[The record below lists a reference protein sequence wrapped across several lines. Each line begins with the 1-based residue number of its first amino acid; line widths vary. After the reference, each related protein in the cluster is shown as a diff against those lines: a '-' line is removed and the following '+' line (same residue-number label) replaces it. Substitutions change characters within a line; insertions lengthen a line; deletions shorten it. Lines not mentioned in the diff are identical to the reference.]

1 MQVHAAQHGKT
12 SPFQSFSNWWWLQ
25 SGDHR
30 GPALLSLCFNPL
42 RLVLLEFIQWIWLN
56 LIMYDCV
63 VERWRYHG
71 RCIKCAKFWIQSSI
85 AARPPVNRI
94 RRGVCRMCQQ
104 ALQLAQINAAPI
116 CHGMTVCRSIPFV
129 SWTDWRIFK
138 IPCGDEGWF
147 NTVCLCTCVHSCLW
161 CTWRCHTW
169 MSPLDVPWKRPIFP
183 IWSHFISTWDRR
195 TKCKIRTN
203 LLRLFHPNP
212 IFRIFIIQHIQ
223 PHPMLPWAEKSWT
236 RIVVKLGRGKVEP
249 SDLACFGTG
258 FLFFLRCLCS
268 DFKGSLSRRLSMLIP
283 SELDGY
289 FPQWKSYQE
298 S

>member
-12 SPFQSFSNWWWLQ
+12 SPFQSYSKWWWLQ
-25 SGDHR
+25 TGDHR

-71 RCIKCAKFWIQSSI
+71 RCIQCAKFWIQSSI

-138 IPCGDEGWF
+138 IPCGAPSKKNVEMKVGSI
-147 NTVCLCTCVHSCLW
+147 LCACVPAFTAVFDAPGGAIHECPLWTCRESGRFFQYGVTSSALGIAGRNAKSEPTYCAYSIL
-161 CTWRCHTW
+161 
-169 MSPLDVPWKRPIFP
+169 
-183 IWSHFISTWDRR
+183 
-195 TKCKIRTN
+195 
-203 LLRLFHPNP
+203 
-212 IFRIFIIQHIQ
+212 IQY
-223 PHPMLPWAEKSWT
+223 LEY
-236 RIVVKLGRGKVEP
+236 L
-249 SDLACFGTG
+249 
-258 FLFFLRCLCS
+258 
-268 DFKGSLSRRLSMLIP
+268 
-283 SELDGY
+283 
-289 FPQWKSYQE
+289 
-298 S
+298 